1 MLKSIAP
8 NDHDLL
14 IPDCKCTR
22 LPQLQARPSVRRSSR
37 FHQRSCTLL
46 GPGHLL
52 GRSSD
57 ANSRPVVLQQAQNAM
72 EAWCSLLTTAFFVPV
87 LPMHCVSGWPRPK
100 TAGTKVAWH
109 DVAVSRTQT
118 FKQNIFAPVICFPL
132 TSCYRSG
139 WRNNN
144 MMGVCPV
151 RNAAIAASLWCSAI
165 CLLIAQSPV
174 VQRCIIASEGIRM
187 CLFTSALEM
196 FTVTTRY
203 QCIIASGSECVCSMF
218 TSLCLQL
225 PPDHGHDVVQCI
237 IA

>member
-1 MLKSIAP
+1 MLKSITP

-14 IPDCKCTR
+14 IPDTKCTR
-22 LPQLQARPSVRRSSR
+22 LPQLQVWPSVRRWSR

-72 EAWCSLLTTAFFVPV
+72 EAWCSLLTLAFFVPV

-118 FKQNIFAPVICFPL
+118 FKQNIFAGHLFSSLELLSKRLEKQQYDGCL
-132 TSCYRSG
+132 SG
-139 WRNNN
+139 
-144 MMGVCPV
+144 
-151 RNAAIAASLWCSAI
+151 
-165 CLLIAQSPV
+165 
-174 VQRCIIASEGIRM
+174 QRCRHRS
-187 CLFTSALEM
+187 
-196 FTVTTRY
+196 FTV
-203 QCIIASGSECVCSMF
+203 I
-218 TSLCLQL
+218 LCNVRPAHSSVACCPMHYRLRRVL
-225 PPDHGHDVVQCI
+225 GLFFKPKNVLK
-237 IA
+237 